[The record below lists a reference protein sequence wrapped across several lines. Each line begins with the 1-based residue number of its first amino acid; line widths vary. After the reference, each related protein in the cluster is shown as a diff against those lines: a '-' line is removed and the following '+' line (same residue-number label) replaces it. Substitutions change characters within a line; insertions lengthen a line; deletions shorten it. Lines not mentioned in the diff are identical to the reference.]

1 MGDKGVS
8 HHKKEELWEG
18 IGEGRIPNSLR
29 QHAKDMRL
37 SEQVFADHRL
47 SARLTVKSLL
57 TLKTEDCQ
65 QHLTLKTALKAQT
78 FCLASFWPPSHAI
91 EGTHL
96 LNICSEDETE

>member
-1 MGDKGVS
+1 M
-8 HHKKEELWEG
+8 
-18 IGEGRIPNSLR
+18 RIPNTLC
-29 QHAKDMRL
+29 QQAKDTRL

-57 TLKTEDCQ
+57 TLKADCQ
-65 QHLTLKTALKAQT
+65 QHLTLKTALKART